1 MDIFGVFTMIGGL
14 ALFLFGMHIMGEG
27 LTKLSGGRLEKILEK
42 LTSNKY
48 KGVLLGAGVTAIIQ
62 SSSATTVMIVGF
74 VNSGIMKLS
83 QAVGVIMGANI
94 GTTITSWIL
103 SLSGIEGSN
112 FFVKMLKPSSF
123 SPILAA
129 IGVVLLLFFKDDK
142 KKDIGGILLG
152 FAVLMFGMETMSDA
166 VAPLKDVPEFT
177 SILTMFS
184 NPFLGLLA
192 GTVLTAVIQSS
203 SASVGILQAMCA
215 TGAVGYATAVPIIM
229 GQNIGTCI
237 TAILSSIGT
246 SKNAKRV
253 SCIHLCFNL
262 MGTILF
268 LSVFYFIN
276 FLIPFKFLSDSANQL
291 GIAVIHSSFN
301 IAATVVLLPFSNYL
315 IKLSKFFVKESEMEL
330 EQQEEKMPE
339 IFKTLDVRFLDMPG
353 FAIMQCKKV
362 LEEMADITQGSLSK
376 AINLIWNYNEGHFSQ
391 VVMEENLVD
400 KYEDAIGTY
409 LVKLSAKDLGEKD
422 SRSLSLLLHSISD
435 FERMSDHAAL
445 IAHSAKE
452 LYRKGE
458 VFSKKAKE
466 ELVVMSSAVNEIC
479 ESTIS
484 SINDENIVLAE
495 SIQPLREVIQTLQ
508 GEIKERHIKRLRK
521 GKCTIEKGFVL
532 ADVSTSLERIAA
544 HCSNIALSVIQIC
557 SENLDTHGYVASL
570 DRGAG
575 SPYEREM
582 LKYKERYHLPE

>member
-1 MDIFGVFTMIGGL
+1 
-14 ALFLFGMHIMGEG
+14 
-27 LTKLSGGRLEKILEK
+27 
-42 LTSNKY
+42 
-48 KGVLLGAGVTAIIQ
+48 
-62 SSSATTVMIVGF
+62 
-74 VNSGIMKLS
+74 
-83 QAVGVIMGANI
+83 
-94 GTTITSWIL
+94 
-103 SLSGIEGSN
+103 
-112 FFVKMLKPSSF
+112 
-123 SPILAA
+123 
-129 IGVVLLLFFKDDK
+129 
-142 KKDIGGILLG
+142 
-152 FAVLMFGMETMSDA
+152 
-166 VAPLKDVPEFT
+166 
-177 SILTMFS
+177 
-184 NPFLGLLA
+184 
-192 GTVLTAVIQSS
+192 
-203 SASVGILQAMCA
+203 
-215 TGAVGYATAVPIIM
+215 
-229 GQNIGTCI
+229 
-237 TAILSSIGT
+237 
-246 SKNAKRV
+246 
-253 SCIHLCFNL
+253 

-376 AINLIWNYNEGHFSQ
+376 AIDLIWNYDEGRFSQ

-400 KYEDAIGTY
+400 KYEDVIGTY

-422 SRSLSLLLHSISD
+422 SRSLSLLLYSIND
-435 FERMSDHAAL
+435 LERMSDHTAL

-452 LYRKGE
+452 LYKKGE
-458 VFSKKAKE
+458 SFSKKAKE